1 MAKIPVS
8 VFTGYLGS
16 GKTTIILNLIKQ
28 LDPEYKVV
36 WLKNE
41 YGDTSID
48 SLLAK
53 ESNIQTAEMLNGCLC
68 CVLVG
73 RLKNA
78 LEEIVQNYHPDR
90 IIVESSGTAYPM
102 PIVFEINRIPEIEL
116 DGVVNVVDALNFTGY
131 RDAGVV
137 AKMQASYTDLII
149 INKVGL
155 VNEQRLD
162 EVKDHIFELN
172 PTTPKLESADGNV
185 SAEVLLGI
193 DSKLVLAQVSK
204 EPIPHEQD
212 DHHHEDEVETFT
224 WRGDVEMSEDS
235 LLDYLNSLRNKGFI
249 RIKGVIK
256 WPGGKYQLINWVS
269 GRATTQILHKYN
281 GQSVLVFMGKGVSA
295 YAEVVKQKLG

>member
-28 LDPEYKVV
+28 LDPDYKVV

-116 DGVVNVVDALNFTGY
+116 DGVVNVIDALNFTGY

-193 DSKLVLAQVSK
+193 DSKLVLTQVSK

-224 WRGDVEMSEDS
+224 WRGDIEMLEDS

>member
-16 GKTTIILNLIKQ
+16 GKTTIILNLIKK

-116 DGVVNVVDALNFTGY
+116 DGVVNVIDALNFAGY

-224 WRGDVEMSEDS
+224 WRGDIEMLEDS